1 MKKTLLAAAV
11 LVVLAV
17 SASAV
22 AIASSL
28 STTTS
33 ISAVAIVPQPLSV
46 TKNNTNFV
54 VNSTTQIVCGAEELK
69 PIVSYALEY
78 LKVGGEVEVAPKSNY
93 ISLALDKSLAEEE
106 YKLSVSNESVQIV
119 AGGYGGAFN
128 GVQTL
133 FQLMPSTVYTKQM
146 SLPVEVLGCEVA
158 DKPKFAYRGFMLDV
172 ARTFMTKDNVLRY
185 IDYIAYHKI
194 NKLHWHLTDSQGWR
208 IEIKSHP
215 ELTEIGG
222 FRGGD
227 SKITCYLGKWNEKYG
242 GFYTQEEIRE
252 VVAYATVRNIEVIP
266 EIDLP
271 GHSQALLRVHP
282 EMLCNYT
289 NDELDENGNY
299 DNRDVICA
307 TKESNYVILE
317 EILSEVCALFPSSFF
332 HIGGDEVRMAQ
343 WKTCPD
349 CSAWLKK
356 NGYTDGYKLE
366 DMFISRIQAILAKYG
381 KTPAV
386 WNEAAFGGGLDKKAR
401 VHGWKSPQV
410 CKQVMEKGYPTIFMP
425 QQFFYLDMAQ
435 SKQEAGAIWGGQFD
449 VRKVYSFDFAKE
461 GFTPEEVACVEG
473 FEAPYWSEV
482 FLSQGGDKSI
492 DFIEYQTFPR
502 LCALAEL
509 GWGKNGGGEWEEF
522 HKRLCTCHYDRMA
535 DMGLNFRITPPSVKY
550 EEGKLSIEKIDNGT
564 IYYRVDGSS
573 KVCKYKGAISTDKPG
588 KYAFWC
594 EYRGLKSPEVAHSS
608 RYKTIKPKIKLTSS
622 MPEDPKRGYA
632 RIADYYHNIR
642 TTRTCHKGD
651 WILYEFE
658 EPVVC
663 RQIEFFTGG
672 YHVANRL
679 IQKGYLEI
687 SEDGKNFKR
696 VADLE
701 YGIAKLYNPGPI
713 KAARIVAEDI
723 AVGQSTIV
731 IGAPK
736 IYPKW

>member
-1 MKKTLLAAAV
+1 MKRLLLAVVA
-11 LVVLAV
+11 LVAFTI

-22 AIASSL
+22 AIIPQPQSVVKHDKNFTIST
-28 STTTS
+28 STT
-33 ISAVAIVPQPLSV
+33 IVY
-46 TKNNTNFV
+46 
-54 VNSTTQIVCGAEELK
+54 GAKELK
-69 PIVSYALEY
+69 PIADYTLEY
-78 LKVGGEVEVAPKSNY
+78 LKVGGVAKTAPKSNY
-93 ISLALDKSLAEEE
+93 ISLTLDKSLAEEA
-106 YKLSVSNESVQIV
+106 YTLSVSNEAVKIV

-133 FQLMPSTVYTKQM
+133 LQLLPSKVYTKQM
-146 SLPVEVLGCEVA
+146 ALPVEVQGCEVK

-172 ARTFMTKDNVLRY
+172 ARTFMTKENVLRY
-185 IDYIAYHKI
+185 IDYIAYHKL
-194 NKLHWHLTDSQGWR
+194 NKFHWHLVDNQGWR

-215 ELTEIGG
+215 ELTKVGG

-227 SKITCYLGKWNEKYG
+227 SKLRPALGKWDEKYG
-242 GFYTQEEIRE
+242 GYYTQEEIRE
-252 VVAYATVRNIEVIP
+252 VVAYAAARNIEVIP

-271 GHSQALLRVHP
+271 GHSEALLRVHP
-282 EMLCNYT
+282 EMLCNYKNT
-289 NDELDENGNY
+289 ELAVNGNY
-299 DNRDVICA
+299 DNRDVVCA

-343 WKTCPD
+343 WKRCPD

-386 WNEAAFGGGLDKKAR
+386 WNEAAFGGGLDKTAR
-401 VHGWKSPQV
+401 VHGWKSPKV

-435 SKQEAGAIWGGQFD
+435 SKQEPGASWGGCFD
-449 VRKVYSFDFAKE
+449 VRKVYSFDFVKE

-482 FLSQGGDKSI
+482 LLSQGGDKTI

-502 LCALAEL
+502 LCAVAEL
-509 GWGKNGGGEWEEF
+509 GWGKNGGGEWQEF
-522 HKRLCTCHYDRMA
+522 HKRLYTRHYDRMA
-535 DMGLNFRITPPSVKY
+535 DMGLNYRITPPTVKY
-550 EEGKLSIEKIDNGT
+550 ENGKLSVEKIDNGT
-564 IYYRVDGSS
+564 LYYRNDDSD
-573 KVCKYKGAISTDKPG
+573 KVYKYKGAITTTLPG
-588 KYAFWC
+588 KYLFWS
-594 EYRGLKSPEVAHSS
+594 EYRGNKSPEVAHSS
-608 RYKTIKPKIKLTSS
+608 RYKTIKPKVTLTSS

-632 RIADYYHNIR
+632 RIAEYYNTIR
-642 TTRTCHKGD
+642 TARTCHKGD

-663 RQIEFFTGG
+663 RQIEFYTGG
-672 YHVANRL
+672 YNMPSRL

-687 SEDGKNFKR
+687 SEDGKTFKR

-701 YGIAKLYNPGPI
+701 YGVAKLYNPRPI
-713 KAARIVAEDI
+713 KAARIVAEET
-723 AVGQSTIV
+723 AVGQSTITV
-731 IGAPK
+731 GVPIV
-736 IYPKW
+736 YPKW